1 MCNGEEQSVKVSVNS
16 SINQTHADGD
26 RQQMHLK
33 TAGLTPTPSGA
44 QWSPES
50 VAVGAFPHAAA
61 VHGWNTE
68 HGFHASSDPDW
79 RDSSL
84 SPTREFIFTSIGDP
98 DG

>member
-1 MCNGEEQSVKVSVNS
+1 MQ
-16 SINQTHADGD
+16 
-26 RQQMHLK
+26 LK

-61 VHGWNTE
+61 VHGWNTG
-68 HGFHASSDPDW
+68 HGFDAFNDPEW

-84 SPTREFIFTSIGDP
+84 SPTREFMNTSMIDQETDRTSSATWLFRYSICP
-98 DG
+98 S